1 LQEEKRREEEKKR
14 RKSSEEE
21 ELTTTDRGQTL
32 VVADYR
38 QGTDASPWLHHRLG
52 SIDFPLLAPS

>member
-1 LQEEKRREEEKKR
+1 MAKGGGLQEEKRREEEKKR

-38 QGTDASPWLHHRLG
+38 QDTDASPWA
-52 SIDFPLLAPS
+52 APPSWFN